1 MAIHWIV
8 ILFYLLLFL
17 FSDMMRKKEWIPMVL
32 L

>member
-1 MAIHWIV
+1 MAIHRIV
-8 ILFYLLLFL
+8 ILFYLLLFP